1 MLPTRHPFWI
11 WLKRWKRLI
20 FYSIVQ
26 GMISSGFKNVVKH
39 NLILI
44 YYLYSTFENIYFRY
58 VPQGNI
64 FECNEAE
71 WDRTFDINV
80 KSMYQ
85 MCHAFLPKVSFT

>member
-1 MLPTRHPFWI
+1 MVL
-11 WLKRWKRLI
+11 LK
-20 FYSIVQ
+20 
-26 GMISSGFKNVVKH
+26 
-39 NLILI
+39 
-44 YYLYSTFENIYFRY
+44 IYFRY